1 MSKVHTLYKQIY
13 CKYNYKFYILESPV
27 VGISSS
33 HHRVIFDVVSSYVEA
48 TSVTTSL
55 FVRVRSSESD
65 SVFFYTAHTNG
76 DSILLQLTNGRIAAS
91 VDLGS
96 GSVTIATKAN
106 TYNDN
111 QWHRVKLERVK
122 RSVNL
127 TVDNSDS
134 STGTTLGAYDKFS
147 LPKSK
152 TSFILSGLGSD
163 NLNKNLQTVDGR
175 NFTGCLQELVFNG
188 YDLFRKYNKSAKEI
202 TLKGKFSK
210 TCPKPTTMPPTVA
223 TTLPKIATTV
233 AVPSHTSILDLGNSK
248 TKTASGA
255 FSVTLSPTTS
265 KKVPCIVAGIF
276 CENTTA
282 GVPTS
287 QAHTVTSSQVKHVTT
302 SSSNQSWTGSDTSN
316 QPTVSSKK
324 TTENSSNTGRFN
336 THLPSTNSESISQDF
351 SASKKVTE
359 ANAEP
364 RTTDEVITASQSG
377 RKEGDLT
384 IYFVVAAAVG
394 LLAFLLAILII
405 VKVNWASKKKYA
417 VRGRKYEQDYWA
429 DTGSFQRATK
439 ESKPL
444 V

>member
-127 TVDNSDS
+127 TVDNSDR

-324 TTENSSNTGRFN
+324 TTENSSNTGSFK
-336 THLPSTNSESISQDF
+336 THLPE
-351 SASKKVTE
+351 KVTE

-364 RTTDEVITASQSG
+364 RTTDEVIMASQSG

-384 IYFVVAAAVG
+384 IYFVIAAAVG
-394 LLAFLLAILII
+394 LLAFLYAILII

-417 VRGRKYEQDYWA
+417 VRGQKYEQDYWA
-429 DTGSFQRATK
+429 DTGSFQRAPK